1 MPSDELTKYNLPLFA
16 GDDNTL
22 TLDEVAD
29 GLQGF
34 MKNNQEN
41 RGLGLPEVYKFFT
54 RYVRR
59 IHPDTHWKRTM
70 KMNPNV
76 VWFQLI
82 TPSDIAFV
90 ISMMK
95 NGMPVWKRKTA
106 LFESD
111 ELRKT
116 KAKPL
121 FTSGEGQKR
130 SFGKTTWSKE
140 GLKYFHKVEATW
152 LEAYSDKKQM
162 SALVNGWEKWEPTD
176 DLKKGKDLLR
186 TNWTIIEINK
196 KGRERGGNDDDE
208 GWDDKSGYHSDKYDD
223 IVDFELDNENLR
235 RLPGLKKL
243 TGEEEAI
250 SEESDDDGVHK
261 NVDAVAAG
269 NKGGDMVN
277 EEKNG
282 VGEPRKSTR
291 RR

>member
-1 MPSDELTKYNLPLFA
+1 
-16 GDDNTL
+16 
-22 TLDEVAD
+22 
-29 GLQGF
+29 
-34 MKNNQEN
+34 
-41 RGLGLPEVYKFFT
+41 
-54 RYVRR
+54 
-59 IHPDTHWKRTM
+59 M

-90 ISMMK
+90 ISLMK

-111 ELRKT
+111 DLRKT

-152 LEAYSDKKQM
+152 LEAYSNKEQM

-196 KGRERGGNDDDE
+196 KGKGKGRGEDDDDE
-208 GWDDKSGYHSDKYDD
+208 GSDGYHSDKYDD
-223 IVDFELDNENLR
+223 VVDFELDNDNLKR
-235 RLPGLKKL
+235 VTGLKKL
-243 TGEEEAI
+243 AGEEDAI
-250 SEESDDDGVHK
+250 SEESDDGGVHK

-277 EEKNG
+277 EEKDG
-282 VGEPRKSTR
+282 VEEPRKSAR
-291 RR
+291 RRR

>member
-1 MPSDELTKYNLPLFA
+1 MNNDETVE
-16 GDDNTL
+16 DD
-22 TLDEVAD
+22 EERKE
-29 GLQGF
+29 GF
-34 MKNNQEN
+34 IRIYE
-41 RGLGLPEVYKFFT
+41 FFT

-59 IHPDTHWKRTM
+59 IHPDTHWKRAM

-106 LFESD
+106 LFNSD
-111 ELRKT
+111 ELTKT

-130 SFGKTTWSKE
+130 KFGRTTWSKE

-152 LEAYSDKKQM
+152 LEAYSDKEQM

-186 TNWTIIEINK
+186 TNWTIIELNK
-196 KGRERGGNDDDE
+196 KGKGKGRGEDDD
-208 GWDDKSGYHSDKYDD
+208 DDGSDGYHSDKYDD
-223 IVDFELDNENLR
+223 VVNFELDNANLKKVT
-235 RLPGLKKL
+235 GLKKL
-243 TGEEEAI
+243 LGEEEAI

-261 NVDAVAAG
+261 DVDGVAAG
-269 NKGGDMVN
+269 NKGGGMVN
-277 EEKNG
+277 EENDG
-282 VGEPRKSTR
+282 VEETRKSAR
-291 RR
+291 RKK

>member
-1 MPSDELTKYNLPLFA
+1 MDKFAKELKSL
-16 GDDNTL
+16 
-22 TLDEVAD
+22 
-29 GLQGF
+29 
-34 MKNNQEN
+34 MKNKETVDDDEE
-41 RGLGLPEVYKFFT
+41 RSEGFIRIYEFFT

-59 IHPDTHWKRTM
+59 IHPDTHWKRAM

-90 ISMMK
+90 ISLIK

-106 LFESD
+106 LFKSD
-111 ELRKT
+111 DLRKT

-140 GLKYFHKVEATW
+140 GLQYFHKVEATW
-152 LEAYSDKKQM
+152 QEAYSDKEQM
-162 SALVNGWEKWEPTD
+162 SDLVNGWEKWEPTD

-186 TNWTIIEINK
+186 TNWTIKEINK
-196 KGRERGGNDDDE
+196 KGTGRGEDDDDE

-223 IVDFELDNENLR
+223 VVDFELDNANLKVT
-235 RLPGLKKL
+235 GLKKL
-243 TGEEEAI
+243 VGEEDAI

-261 NVDAVAAG
+261 DVDAVAAG
-269 NKGGDMVN
+269 NKGGDMVS
-277 EEKNG
+277 EEKDE
-282 VGEPRKSTR
+282 VGEPRKSAR
-291 RR
+291 HR